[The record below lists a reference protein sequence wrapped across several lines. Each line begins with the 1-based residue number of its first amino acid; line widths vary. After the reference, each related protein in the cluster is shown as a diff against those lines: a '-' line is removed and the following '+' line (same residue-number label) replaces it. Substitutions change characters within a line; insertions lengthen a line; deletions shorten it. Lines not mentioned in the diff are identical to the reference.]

1 MGIDTIG
8 KQIAAMRKE
17 RGIRQEELAGFVGV
31 STQAVSKWENG
42 GVPDTEL
49 IPKIADF
56 FSVSTDMLFGRE
68 LTGYSDVQAALMRR
82 ISETPQDERIG
93 MIFDCCWAME
103 RASCGE
109 TRQAETS
116 LDECR
121 KAIATDAQCYSSI
134 IENNGFT
141 RMGIA
146 NQRQYFLVVPEPKD
160 VGTTY
165 LDGVDYTGFFR
176 DIGDKTVFDAC
187 VFLNGREAG
196 KAFTP
201 MLLVKNLGIDEEK
214 AQEVLNT
221 LAKYHMIRESQIE
234 MDDEVQ
240 TIYYFVPTPSF
251 VALLIFAHEII
262 DVPNRYM
269 YYTINRNKPY
279 LK

>member
-1 MGIDTIG
+1 MGIDMIG

-17 RGIRQEELAGFVGV
+17 KGIRQEELAVFAGV

-56 FSVSTDMLFGRE
+56 FSVSIDTLFGRE
-68 LTGYSDVQAALMRR
+68 LTGYSDAQAALMRR
-82 ISETPQDERIG
+82 ISEAPQDERIG

-116 LDECR
+116 LDECG
-121 KAIATDAQCYSSI
+121 KAIAPDAQVYSSF

-160 VGTTY
+160 VGTAY

-187 VFLNGREAG
+187 VFLNGRESG

-201 MLLVKNLGIDEEK
+201 MLLVKNLGIDAK
-214 AQEVLNT
+214 RAQEVLNS
-221 LAKYHMIRESQIE
+221 LAKYHMVRESQI
-234 MDDEVQ
+234 
-240 TIYYFVPTPSF
+240 
-251 VALLIFAHEII
+251 
-262 DVPNRYM
+262 
-269 YYTINRNKPY
+269 
-279 LK
+279 

>member
-1 MGIDTIG
+1 MGIDMIG

-17 RGIRQEELAGFVGV
+17 KGIRQEELAGFVGV

-56 FSVSTDMLFGRE
+56 FSVSIDTLFGRE
-68 LTGYSDVQAALMRR
+68 LTGYSDAQAALMRR
-82 ISETPQDERIG
+82 ISEAPQDERIG

-116 LDECR
+116 LDECG
-121 KAIATDAQCYSSI
+121 KAIAPDAQVYSSF

-160 VGTTY
+160 VGTAY

-187 VFLNGREAG
+187 VFLNGRESG

-201 MLLVKNLGIDEEK
+201 MLLVKNLGIDAK
-214 AQEVLNT
+214 RAQEVLNS
-221 LAKYHMIRESQIE
+221 LAKYHMVRESQIE

-262 DVPNRYM
+262 C
-269 YYTINRNKPY
+269 
-279 LK
+279 LL